1 MSIQRIS
8 SIVARG
14 TLALCAM
21 FATTVAD
28 AQQAFASRRTSLR
41 AGPDRG
47 YPQVAWIGVGTGV
60 YVNGCVSGYHWC
72 DVSAGGARGWI
83 SARHLT
89 YAYQD
94 RRVMIYGNG
103 PSFGTP
109 VVGFALGSYWDSY
122 YRDRPWYHHH
132 NHWSGWRP
140 GMVAPRPE
148 YYRAAPAYVAPR
160 QHYAAPHPHFVAPRV
175 RRDVHPSL
183 RVQQVR
189 PHRTE
194 FHAHRGHANRTSDP
208 HRSAGSAVFVAPRQ
222 R

>member
-1 MSIQRIS
+1 MSIRRIS
-8 SIVARG
+8 TIVTTG

-21 FATTVAD
+21 FATTLAD
-28 AQQAFASRRTSLR
+28 AQQAFASHRTSLR

-47 YPQVAWIGVGTGV
+47 YPQVAWIGSGTGV
-60 YVNGCVSGYHWC
+60 YVNGCVRGYHWC

-89 YAYQD
+89 YAYRD
-94 RRVMIYGNG
+94 RRVTIYGNG
-103 PSFGTP
+103 PSFGAP

-148 YYRAAPAYVAPR
+148 YYRGAPL
-160 QHYAAPHPHFVAPRV
+160 YAAPRV
-175 RRDVHPSL
+175 HKEVHPSH

-194 FHAHRGHANRTSDP
+194 FHADRGHAHRTSDP
-208 HRSAGSAVFVAPRQ
+208 HRSAGSAVFVAPR
-222 R
+222 